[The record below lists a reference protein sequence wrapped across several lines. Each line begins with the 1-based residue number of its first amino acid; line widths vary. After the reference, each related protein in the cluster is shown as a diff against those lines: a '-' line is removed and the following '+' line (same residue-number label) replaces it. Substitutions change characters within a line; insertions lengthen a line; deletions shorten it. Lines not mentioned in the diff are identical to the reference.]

1 METQEPGKLDELK
14 RKRNAA
20 IEAAKRAAYEYFI
33 ACDMGQEHCRAAD
46 VYENVRT
53 ALRVGY

>member
-1 METQEPGKLDELK
+1 MNKQEQDKLDELK

-20 IEAAKRAAYEYFI
+20 IDAAERAAYEYFTTCNI
-33 ACDMGQEHCRAAD
+33 GQERCRAAD